1 MCMNTKGMFILALI
15 KRIKDD
21 QISALASQM
30 AYRLLLSFFPFLIFL
45 LTIIAYTPLRS
56 VDLLAFL
63 QGIIPGE
70 ALTLVEHTVKE
81 ITEVRKGDLLS
92 FSLLGTVWA
101 ASGGAKAVIRAL
113 NTAYDEEEKRS
124 FLKVQLLSVVFTLGL
139 VIALL
144 ATTILLVFGNL
155 LGDYLSQFNKVS
167 FAVMPMWNMFRYVVM
182 AAFMIAAFTF
192 IYQYTPSRRL
202 KFREVLPGSLFSTA
216 GWIIISIAFS
226 FYVYNFA
233 NYSSLYGGIAAI
245 FILMIWIYL
254 SSIILLIGG
263 EINATLAYENTRN
276 N

>member
-1 MCMNTKGMFILALI
+1 MNSKGRFMLSLI
-15 KRIKDD
+15 KRFKDD
-21 QISALASQM
+21 QISALASQL

-45 LTIIAYTPLRS
+45 LTIIAYTPLKS
-56 VDLLAFL
+56 IDLLAFL
-63 QGIIPGE
+63 QGIIPAE
-70 ALTLVEHTVKE
+70 ALILVETTVKE
-81 ITEVRKGDLLS
+81 VTEVRKGNLLS
-92 FSLLGTVWA
+92 FSLIGTIWA

-124 FLKVQLLSVVFTLGL
+124 FLKVQLLSIVFTLGL

-155 LGDYLSQFNKVS
+155 LGDYLNQFERFS
-167 FAVMPMWNMFRYVVM
+167 FALMPMWNMFRYIVM
-182 AAFMIAAFTF
+182 ASFMIAAFTF

-226 FYVYNFA
+226 FYVDNFA

-245 FILMIWIYL
+245 FILMMWIYL

-263 EINATLAYENTRN
+263 EINATLAYEQSRKK
-276 N
+276 

>member
-1 MCMNTKGMFILALI
+1 MNTKGMFILALI

-226 FYVYNFA
+226 FYVDNFA

>member
-1 MCMNTKGMFILALI
+1 MNTKGMFILALI

-139 VIALL
+139 VIALSSNNF
-144 ATTILLVFGNL
+144 ACIWKFAWN
-155 LGDYLSQFNKVS
+155 YLSQFNKVS

-182 AAFMIAAFTF
+182 GAFMIAAFTF

-216 GWIIISIAFS
+216 GWIIISIAFLS
-226 FYVYNFA
+226 MLITLPTILVYMEE
-233 NYSSLYGGIAAI
+233 S
-245 FILMIWIYL
+245 
-254 SSIILLIGG
+254 
-263 EINATLAYENTRN
+263 
-276 N
+276 